1 MDGLLMRDR
10 KTQTCE
16 QADNEL
22 MDGLLMRDRTQTC
35 GQADMN

>member
-10 KTQTCE
+10 TQTCE

-35 GQADMN
+35 VQADMN